1 VSASTRHDFDA
12 QDLTIAVAVA
22 VLAQLGFVA
31 AFSMPS
37 PKLVEAEISNDNAQ
51 PIAVSI
57 TPVLKLG
64 SKTPSKLPSTWQR
77 KQPVAAKSQPHE
89 AALPSPQAQKTPDAI
104 PSAAVPDAAVAPLTV
119 DASHA
124 ETPDLTAPIDAG
136 VAVAPA
142 ASTEGSEQGAVGG
155 TETDPLKARAADA
168 YRAQLMRWF
177 MEHFHI
183 RGKLPF
189 DQLKTLHSMTTV
201 TITADRKVG
210 GFTVDR
216 RSGDPT
222 FDDEVQST
230 LSQIQSSGVE
240 LPAPPPMYPDI
251 LHSTLPVNFA
261 CTMQKNCE

>member
-1 VSASTRHDFDA
+1 MSASARRSFDA
-12 QDLTIAVAVA
+12 QDVTIAIAVAI
-22 VLAQLGFVA
+22 LAQLGFVA
-31 AFSMPS
+31 AFSMPT
-37 PKLVEAEISNDNAQ
+37 PQLVEAEISNDNAQ
-51 PIAVSI
+51 PIAVAI

-64 SKTPSKLPSTWQR
+64 SKTPTKLPSTWQR
-77 KQPVAAKSQPHE
+77 RQPVAAKSQHE
-89 AALPSPQAQKTPDAI
+89 AALPSTQAQKTPDAI
-104 PSAAVPDAAVAPLTV
+104 PTAVVPDAAVAPVAV
-119 DASHA
+119 DTSRA
-124 ETPDLTAPIDAG
+124 EAPDLTVPVDAG
-136 VAVAPA
+136 VATAPA

-189 DQLKTLHSMTTV
+189 DQLKSLHSTTTV

-216 RSGDPT
+216 PSGDAT
-222 FDDEVQST
+222 FDDEVRST

-251 LHSTLPVNFA
+251 LRSTLPVNFA
-261 CTMQKNCE
+261 CTVQKNCE

>member
-1 VSASTRHDFDA
+1 LSASARRSFDA
-12 QDLTIAVAVA
+12 QDVTIAVAVA
-22 VLAQLGFVA
+22 ILAQLGFVA
-31 AFSMPS
+31 AFSMPT
-37 PKLVEAEISNDNAQ
+37 PQLVEAEISNDNAQ
-51 PIAVSI
+51 PIAVAI

-64 SKTPSKLPSTWQR
+64 SKTPTKLPSTWQR
-77 KQPVAAKSQPHE
+77 RQPVAAKSQHE
-89 AALPSPQAQKTPDAI
+89 AALPSTQAQKTPDAI
-104 PSAAVPDAAVAPLTV
+104 PTTAVPDAAVAPVAV
-119 DASHA
+119 DASRA
-124 ETPDLTAPIDAG
+124 EPLDLTVPVDSGGAA
-136 VAVAPA
+136 APA

-189 DQLKTLHSMTTV
+189 DQLKSLHSATTV

-216 RSGDPT
+216 PSGDPT
-222 FDDEVQST
+222 FDGEVRST

-251 LHSTLPVNFA
+251 LRSTLPVNFA
-261 CTMQKNCE
+261 CTVQKNCE